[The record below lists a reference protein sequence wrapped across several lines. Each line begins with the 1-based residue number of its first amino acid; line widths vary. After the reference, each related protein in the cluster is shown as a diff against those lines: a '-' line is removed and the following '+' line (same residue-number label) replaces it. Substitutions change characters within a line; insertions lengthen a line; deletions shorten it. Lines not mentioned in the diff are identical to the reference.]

1 MPITADRWMF
11 DYPGL
16 EPSQGQLRRDLDQL
30 ELETE
35 QRISMS
41 MDAVRSVLPSV
52 PNWGNQPTYNKSL
65 IEVHA
70 ISGQIQQ
77 QGGNSHLYNYI
88 KAVME
93 GEVWPSNRP
102 AYKSPVH
109 TGLNKLVDRLKFNNG
124 KNRMPG
130 YALQFTYLN
139 EIGIEVRWL
148 DNTVVLP
155 FVELTD
161 EKLTFDAPHEN
172 GVGVVCTKEGLY
184 FPVDGRLYL
193 SAKAFIAQATLAID
207 QPWVTGEL
215 PNWQLFN
222 ADDPQTIE
230 RLGKL
235 LGDLIGRAIKPY
247 AGSYF
252 TEFFVGW
259 YKEIPYYE
267 MNLKALVGIYKFL
280 DMLELEDLPKLVA
293 DLESNGLLWRFADQ
307 PYGGF
312 FHPRADDDTA
322 DPHGIRDQFLAHYSA
337 HRTVT
342 EKNSEIYSE
351 GQRLGILELQ
361 PFCNHD
367 TNSLGFKI
375 KLKLSGSQPAQLLDQ
390 PNYNQVDSLLVKQLN
405 DSLRAFLNNYRTITQ
420 SEE

>member
-41 MDAVRSVLPSV
+41 MDGVRSVLPSV
-52 PNWGNQPTYNKSL
+52 PRWGSPPTYNKSQME
-65 IEVHA
+65 IHGIA
-70 ISGQIQQ
+70 GQIQQ
-77 QGGNSHLYNYI
+77 QGGNAHFYDYI

-93 GEVWPSNRP
+93 GKVWPCRRVE
-102 AYKSPVH
+102 YKSPAH
-109 TGLNKLVDRLKFNNG
+109 TGLNKFVDRLKFNNG
-124 KNRMPG
+124 KNRMST
-130 YALQFTYLN
+130 YALQFSTVEN
-139 EIGIEVRWL
+139 GIVVRWL

-161 EKLTFDAPHEN
+161 EKLNFDAPHEN
-172 GVGVVCTKEGLY
+172 GIGVLCTQQGLY

-193 SAKAFIAQATLAID
+193 SARKFLAQATLAIG
-207 QPWVTGEL
+207 QPWITGEI

-235 LGDLIGRAIKPY
+235 LGDQISLATNIETGYDFA
-247 AGSYF
+247 
-252 TEFFVGW
+252 EFFVDW

-267 MNLKALVGIYKFL
+267 TNLKVLADIFKFI

-293 DLESNGLLWRFADQ
+293 DLESNNLLWRFADQ

-312 FHPRADDDTA
+312 FYPDNDDTT
-322 DPHGIRDQFLAHYSA
+322 DTRGIRDQFLAHYSA
-337 HRTVT
+337 HRTAS
-342 EKNSEIYSE
+342 EKNSQTYSE
-351 GQRLGILELQ
+351 GRQLVILELQ
-361 PFCNHD
+361 PFINHD
-367 TNSLGFKI
+367 TNGLGFKI
-375 KLKLSGSQPAQLLDQ
+375 KPKLSGSQPVQLLQQ
-390 PNYNQVDSLLVKQLN
+390 PHYSQVDSLLVKQLN
-405 DSLRAFLNNYRTITQ
+405 DNLRAFLGNYRGKAQPET
-420 SEE
+420 